1 MQKGLSCVLCLL
13 TPIRPAGR
21 LRRAKHLNSAP
32 PRTQTSLWAAV
43 LIPNNSVGE
52 PPASRRCLPPT
63 LGEFGMC
70 GILCLQGAARKL
82 AKGSNFRLLGDRN
95 VPFDSM
101 RLARSVLLG
110 AGVLLAIFA
119 VSCGGGGSGS
129 SSTPPPSNVSITISP
144 TSATVGFGT
153 TQQFTATVSGT
164 TNAAVTWTVTDTS
177 GGTSHAGQISSTGL
191 YTAPIA
197 TSASIPSPPQLVS
210 VTAGQT
216 ASASVA
222 VPELNPTNSVTV
234 AATSQADTTKSA
246 SASVTLSGLSIL
258 AIGQCTVSG
267 TSVSC
272 PFGSTGTEVSR
283 SQMGGQTVYFGV
295 LGYGVVPGTSYS
307 ISGNGDIVVT
317 QPSSQNFGTA
327 NTGVP
332 AVYFPI
338 VISPTATLGP
348 RNVVVTNSG
357 NELSAFPGGLLITP

>member
-1 MQKGLSCVLCLL
+1 MCLL
-13 TPIRPAGR
+13 TPIPPAGR
-21 LRRAKHLNSAP
+21 LRRVN
-32 PRTQTSLWAAV
+32 TSIQPHPELKLHFGRQFQS
-43 LIPNNSVGE
+43 LITVWGS
-52 PPASRRCLPPT
+52 PPASGRCLPRT
-63 LGEFGMC
+63 LGEFAMC
-70 GILCLQGAARKL
+70 DILCLQGVARRL
-82 AKGSNFRLLGDRN
+82 GKGSNFRLLGDRN
-95 VPFDSM
+95 VPFGSM
-101 RLARSVLLG
+101 RVARSVLIG

-144 TSATVGFGT
+144 TSATLGFGT

-164 TNAAVTWTVTDTS
+164 TNTVVTWAVTDMS
-177 GGTSHAGQISSTGL
+177 GGTSQAGQISSAGL
-191 YTAPIA
+191 YTAPAA

-222 VPELNPTNSVTV
+222 VPELNSVNSVTV
-234 AATSQADTTKSA
+234 TATSQADTTKSA
-246 SASVTLSGLSIL
+246 SATITLSGLSIL
-258 AIGQCTVSG
+258 GVGQCTVSG

-272 PFGSTGTEVSR
+272 QFGSTGTGVSR
-283 SQMGGQTVYFGV
+283 SQMGGQTVYLGV
-295 LGYGVVPGTSYS
+295 LGYGIVPGTSYT

-327 NTGVP
+327 STGVP

-338 VISPTATLGP
+338 VVSPTATPGP